1 MATWNSIK
9 RNFHSGQSL
18 DGLLGREA
26 SELSA
31 SSSPGIR
38 AASESSSGLRV
49 GEAAVILLHA
59 LSHSV
64 PAHDSMGMLTSNIFP
79 ELCLTS
85 WA

>member
-9 RNFHSGQSL
+9 RNFPSGQSV
-18 DGLLGREA
+18 DGILESEA

-49 GEAAVILLHA
+49 GEAAVIIA
-59 LSHSV
+59 CPIAQRAS
-64 PAHDSMGMLTSNIFP
+64 P
-79 ELCLTS
+79 
-85 WA
+85 